1 MDVVQQVKK
10 SKKGDKEALLRL
22 IMTEKDAY
30 YRLAYAYMRNESDAL
45 DALEDMIVKL
55 YEGIHQ
61 LKKPEAFYSWSKTI
75 LVNQCKQSLRR
86 RQKLFPAEN
95 LQNERGGENTYRDS
109 HPSQVEERMVLQELL
124 QQLNDEQRE
133 AIQLK
138 YYRDLDY
145 GAIAAITKVPT
156 GTVKS
161 RVFHGLKKLR
171 ALLGKEE
178 RE

>member
-10 SKKGDKEALLRL
+10 SKKGDKEALLQL

-45 DALEDMIVKL
+45 DALEDMLVKHN
-55 YEGIHQ
+55 EGIHQ

-86 RQKLFPAEN
+86 RQKLLPAEN
-95 LQNERGGENTYRDS
+95 LQNVRRGENTSGDS
-109 HPSQVEERMVLQELL
+109 HPSQVEERMDLQELL

-145 GAIAAITKVPT
+145 GAIAAITNVPT

-178 RE
+178 RK